1 MNGFVF
7 AAAVICALVL
17 WLILRPL
24 LSHSNVAAAP
34 QADQLNLAVL
44 RDQLRELEADREQG
58 SIDADAYTAARRELE
73 QRVAEDVHTAAP
85 RAVPAAASA
94 SATTN
99 SASAAGAPGA
109 AASGAAGQGAFAPA
123 PRWQAAMLACAL
135 VAGAGVL
142 YASLGT
148 PRALLAP
155 DAAPA
160 VAGPGLD
167 PHTSGEAEAMVA
179 KLAER
184 MAREPQ
190 DPNGWALLARSYS
203 AMGRFVAASG
213 AYARLVALIPDDAQI
228 LADYADVLA
237 MTQNQKLKGEPER
250 LLARALAADPK
261 NVKALILSGDA
272 AFERTDLAAAAVHW
286 QAALANATPNSEFA
300 QMARDNLA
308 HIGAPLEGA
317 DAATRAAAI
326 PPSAPAGAEASV
338 RAAASPAPA
347 GTAISGTV
355 DLDPALRA
363 QVADTDTVFVVA
375 KAADGPRFPLAVLRK
390 QVRDLPLQFTLDD
403 SMGMMPGVKMSQFD
417 KLVVTARISKTGNAI
432 AAPGDLE
439 SPPQPVKPGETRIQL
454 RIRAK

>member
-7 AAAVICALVL
+7 AAAVICAPVL

-24 LSHSNVAAAP
+24 LSRRDMAAAP

-44 RDQLRELEADREQG
+44 RDQLRELDADREQG
-58 SIDADAYTAARRELE
+58 SIDPEAYAAARRELE
-73 QRVAEDVHTAAP
+73 QRVAEDVHPAARPAAGSASAGYVAGAAATA
-85 RAVPAAASA
+85 AAAS
-94 SATTN
+94 S
-99 SASAAGAPGA
+99 
-109 AASGAAGQGAFAPA
+109 PA
-123 PRWQAAMLACAL
+123 LRWQAAVVSVAL
-135 VAGAGVL
+135 VAGAAGL
-142 YASLGT
+142 YGSLGT
-148 PRALLAP
+148 PKALVAA

-160 VAGPGLD
+160 SAPGQGLD
-167 PHTSGEAEAMVA
+167 PHTSTEAEAMVA

-237 MTQNQKLKGEPER
+237 MTQNQKLDGEPER

-272 AFERTDLAAAAVHW
+272 AFSRQDHATAALRW
-286 QAALANATPNSEFA
+286 QAALANAAPGSEFA

-308 HIGAPLEGA
+308 HLGAPSEGPA
-317 DAATRAAAI
+317 SATAAPGAGPASAMSAPGAVPSDVTPPGHPAAANANA
-326 PPSAPAGAEASV
+326 SAAV
-338 RAAASPAPA
+338 
-347 GTAISGTV
+347 SGRLE
-355 DLDPALRA
+355 LDPSLRA
-363 QVADTDTVFVVA
+363 QVSDSDTVFIVA

-390 QVRDLPLQFTLDD
+390 QVRDLPMQFTLDD
-403 SMGMMPGVKMSQFD
+403 SMGMMPDVKLSQFD
-417 KLVVTARISKTGNAI
+417 KLIITARISKSGNAI

-439 SPPQPVKPGETRIQL
+439 STPQPAKPGDTSIQL

>member
-7 AAAVICALVL
+7 AAAVMCAPVL
-17 WLILRPL
+17 WLLLRPL
-24 LSHSNVAAAP
+24 LSRRDMTASP

-44 RDQLRELEADREQG
+44 RDQLRELDADREQG
-58 SIDADAYTAARRELE
+58 SIDPEAYAAARRELE
-73 QRVAEDVHTAAP
+73 QRVTEDVHPAT
-85 RAVPAAASA
+85 RPAAAA
-94 SATTN
+94 S
-99 SASAAGAPGA
+99 
-109 AASGAAGQGAFAPA
+109 PA
-123 PRWQAAMLACAL
+123 LRWQAAVVSVAL
-135 VAGAGVL
+135 VAGAAGL
-142 YASLGT
+142 YATLGT
-148 PRALLAP
+148 PRALVTP

-160 VAGPGLD
+160 VTGQGLD
-167 PHTSGEAEAMVA
+167 PHTSTEAEAMVA

-237 MTQNQKLKGEPER
+237 MTQNQKLDGEPER

-272 AFERTDLAAAAVHW
+272 AFSRQDHATAALRW
-286 QAALANATPNSEFA
+286 QAALANAAPGSEFA

-308 HIGAPLEGA
+308 HLGAPSVGPA
-317 DAATRAAAI
+317 SATA
-326 PPSAPAGAEASV
+326 
-338 RAAASPAPA
+338 PAPA
-347 GTAISGTV
+347 AAGAAAVSGSLE
-355 DLDPALRA
+355 LDPALRD
-363 QVADTDTVFVVA
+363 QVSDTDTVFIVA

-390 QVRDLPLQFTLDD
+390 QVRDLPLRFTLDD
-403 SMGMMPGVKMSQFD
+403 SMGMMPDVKLSQFD
-417 KLVVTARISKTGNAI
+417 KLIITARISKSGNAI

-439 SPPQPVKPGETRIQL
+439 STPQSAKPGDASIQL
-454 RIRAK
+454 RIRPK

>member
-7 AAAVICALVL
+7 AAAVICAPVL

-24 LSHSNVAAAP
+24 LSRRDMAAAP

-44 RDQLRELEADREQG
+44 RDQLRELDADREQG
-58 SIDADAYTAARRELE
+58 SIDPEAYAAARRELE
-73 QRVAEDVHTAAP
+73 QRVAEDVHPAA
-85 RAVPAAASA
+85 RPAAAA
-94 SATTN
+94 S
-99 SASAAGAPGA
+99 
-109 AASGAAGQGAFAPA
+109 PA
-123 PRWQAAMLACAL
+123 LRWQAAVVSVAL
-135 VAGAGVL
+135 VAGAAGL
-142 YASLGT
+142 YGFLGT
-148 PRALLAP
+148 PGALVTP

-160 VAGPGLD
+160 VAAQGLD
-167 PHTSGEAEAMVA
+167 PHTSTEAEAMVA

-237 MTQNQKLKGEPER
+237 MTQNQKLDGEPER

-272 AFERTDLAAAAVHW
+272 AFSRQDNATAALRW
-286 QAALANATPNSEFA
+286 QAALANATPGSEFA

-308 HIGAPLEGA
+308 HLGAPSEGPA
-317 DAATRAAAI
+317 SATAAPIAAMPPSHPAAAN
-326 PPSAPAGAEASV
+326 
-338 RAAASPAPA
+338 AAV
-347 GTAISGTV
+347 SGSLE
-355 DLDPALRA
+355 LDPALRA
-363 QVADTDTVFVVA
+363 QVSDTDTVFIVA

-390 QVRDLPLQFTLDD
+390 QVRDLPMQFTLDD
-403 SMGMMPGVKMSQFD
+403 SMGMMPDVKLSQFD
-417 KLVVTARISKTGNAI
+417 KLIITARISKSGNAI

-439 SPPQPVKPGETRIQL
+439 STPQPAKPGDTSIQL

>member
-7 AAAVICALVL
+7 VAAVMCVLVL

-24 LSHSNVAAAP
+24 LSRRDAAAAP

-58 SIDADAYTAARRELE
+58 SIDAEAYLVARRELE
-73 QRVAEDVHTAAP
+73 QRVAEDVH
-85 RAVPAAASA
+85 PAATPA
-94 SATTN
+94 
-99 SASAAGAPGA
+99 ASAAGA
-109 AASGAAGQGAFAPA
+109 STPA
-123 PRWQAAMLACAL
+123 PRWQAAALALVL
-135 VAGAGVL
+135 VAGAGML

-148 PRALLAP
+148 PQALSARG
-155 DAAPA
+155 AAA
-160 VAGPGLD
+160 TVAAGQALD
-167 PHTSGEAEAMVA
+167 PHTSSEAEAMVA

-213 AYARLVALIPDDAQI
+213 AYARLVTLIPDDAQV
-228 LADYADVLA
+228 LSDYADVLA
-237 MTQNQKLKGEPER
+237 MTQNQKLAGEPER
-250 LLARALAADPK
+250 LLKRALAADPK

-272 AFERTDLAAAAVHW
+272 AFERADHAAAAIHW
-286 QAALANATPNSEFA
+286 QAALANAAPNSEFA

-308 HIGAPLEGA
+308 HIGAPAEGA
-317 DAATRAAAI
+317 AVTAPPAAA
-326 PPSAPAGAEASV
+326 APAVATSP
-338 RAAASPAPA
+338 AAA
-347 GTAISGTV
+347 TAISGSV
-355 DLDPALRA
+355 ELDPALRA
-363 QVADTDTVFVVA
+363 QVADGDTVFIVA

-403 SMGMMPGVKMSQFD
+403 SMGMMPGVTLSQFD
-417 KLVVTARISKTGNAI
+417 QLVVTARISKSGNAI

-439 SPPQPVKPGETRIQL
+439 SPPQPAKPGQTRIQL
-454 RIRAK
+454 RISPK

>member
-7 AAAVICALVL
+7 VAAVMCALVL

-24 LSHSNVAAAP
+24 LSRRDAAVAP

-58 SIDADAYTAARRELE
+58 SIDAAAYAAARRELE
-73 QRVAEDVHTAAP
+73 QRVAEDVHLAP
-85 RAVPAAASA
+85 RAGTPPAA
-94 SATTN
+94 
-99 SASAAGAPGA
+99 
-109 AASGAAGQGAFAPA
+109 APA
-123 PRWQAAMLACAL
+123 PRWQAAVLSLAL
-135 VAGAGVL
+135 IAGAGTL
-142 YASLGT
+142 YATLGM
-148 PRALLAP
+148 PQALTAP
-155 DAAPA
+155 GAAPA
-160 VAGPGLD
+160 VAGGQALD
-167 PHTSGEAEAMVA
+167 PHTSNEAEAMVA

-213 AYARLVALIPDDAQI
+213 AYSRLIALIPDDAQI
-228 LADYADVLA
+228 LSDYADVLA
-237 MTQNQKLKGEPER
+237 MTQNQKLAGEPER
-250 LLARALAADPK
+250 LLKRALAADPK

-308 HIGAPLEGA
+308 HIGAPVGGA
-317 DAATRAAAI
+317 AAT
-326 PPSAPAGAEASV
+326 PSAAPTA
-338 RAAASPAPA
+338 APA
-347 GTAISGTV
+347 ATSISGAV
-355 DLDPALRA
+355 ELDPSLRA
-363 QVADTDTVFVVA
+363 QVGDNDTVFIVA

-403 SMGMMPGVKMSQFD
+403 TMGMMPGVTLSQFD
-417 KLVVTARISKTGNAI
+417 KLIVTARISKTGNAI

-439 SPPQPVKPGETRIQL
+439 STPQPAKPGQARIQL
-454 RIRAK
+454 RISPK

>member
-24 LSHSNVAAAP
+24 LSRANLATAP

-73 QRVAEDVHTAAP
+73 QRVAEDVHP
-85 RAVPAAASA
+85 AVPHTAQAAAS
-94 SATTN
+94 
-99 SASAAGAPGA
+99 
-109 AASGAAGQGAFAPA
+109 A
-123 PRWQAAMLACAL
+123 PRWQAVALAFAL

-148 PRALLAP
+148 PQALV
-155 DAAPA
+155 APA
-160 VAGPGLD
+160 ATPAAAAGQGLD
-167 PHTSGEAEAMVA
+167 PHTSNEAEAMVA

-308 HIGAPLEGA
+308 HIGAPMEGA
-317 DAATRAAAI
+317 DAAARAAAV
-326 PPSAPAGAEASV
+326 PP
-338 RAAASPAPA
+338 SPAPA
-347 GTAISGTV
+347 RTAISGMV
-355 DLDPALRA
+355 DLDPAVRA

-417 KLVVTARISKTGNAI
+417 KLVVTARISKTGNAS

-439 SPPQPVKPGETRIQL
+439 SSPQPVKPGETRIQL

>member
-7 AAAVICALVL
+7 AAAVMCVLVL
-17 WLILRPL
+17 WLLLRPL
-24 LSHSNVAAAP
+24 LSRAGVTAAP

-58 SIDADAYTAARRELE
+58 SIDAEAYAAARRELE
-73 QRVAEDVHTAAP
+73 QRVAEDVHPTAHTGGAQ
-85 RAVPAAASA
+85 AALTPA
-94 SATTN
+94 
-99 SASAAGAPGA
+99 
-109 AASGAAGQGAFAPA
+109 
-123 PRWQAAMLACAL
+123 RWQAAVLALAL
-135 VAGAGVL
+135 AAGAGAL

-148 PRALLAP
+148 PQALTAP
-155 DAAPA
+155 AAAP
-160 VAGPGLD
+160 VAAGQGLD
-167 PHTSGEAEAMVA
+167 PHTSNEAEAMVA

-213 AYARLVALIPDDAQI
+213 AYARLITLIPDDAQI

-237 MTQNQKLKGEPER
+237 MTQNQKLHGEPER

-272 AFERTDLAAAAVHW
+272 AFERTDLAAAALHW
-286 QAALANATPNSEFA
+286 QAALANAAPNSEFA

-308 HIGAPLEGA
+308 HIGAPVEGA
-317 DAATRAAAI
+317 AAAT
-326 PPSAPAGAEASV
+326 PATT
-338 RAAASPAPA
+338 
-347 GTAISGTV
+347 TAISGTV

-363 QVADTDTVFVVA
+363 QVADGDTLFVVA

-432 AAPGDLE
+432 AAPDDLE
-439 SPPQPVKPGETRIQL
+439 SPPQSAKPGDTRIQL